1 LPSITSSYLYTFV
14 ALIAVSS
21 LLVFSFM
28 AYADALRVSSEVKQ
42 LKNLMNYVATKGTEL
57 LTLTLATNATAEA
70 FLQMP
75 ASVGNKQYWL
85 QLRNDS
91 SRAWLEGGFGNL
103 PMEETELRVYL
114 PKEASAMGCYIGGYG
129 AACLKCFLDAD
140 VPQIQL
146 ASSGEGD

>member
-1 LPSITSSYLYTFV
+1 MPSITPSYLYTLI

-28 AYADALRVSSEVKQ
+28 AYADAIRVSSEVKQ
-42 LKNLMNYVATKGTEL
+42 LKNLMSYVATKSTEL
-57 LTLTLATNATAEA
+57 LTLTLTTNSTSEA

-75 ASVGNKQYWL
+75 EAVGNKHYWL

-91 SRAWLEGGFGNL
+91 VKAWLEGGFGNM
-103 PMEETELRVYL
+103 PTEGTELCIYL
-114 PKEASAMGCYIGGYG
+114 PKEASAQGYYIGGYG
-129 AACLKCFLDAD
+129 AAYLKCYLDAG

-146 ASSGEGD
+146 TSSS

>member
-1 LPSITSSYLYTFV
+1 MPSITPSYLYTLI

-28 AYADALRVSSEVKQ
+28 AYADAIRVSSEVKQ
-42 LKNLMNYVATKGTEL
+42 LKNLMSYVATKSTEL
-57 LTLTLATNATAEA
+57 LTLTLATNATLEA

-75 ASVGNKQYWL
+75 EAVGNKYYWL

-91 SRAWLEGGFGNL
+91 AKAWLEGGFGNM
-103 PMEETELRVYL
+103 PTEGAELRIYL
-114 PKEASAMGCYIGGYG
+114 PKEASAQGYYIGGYG
-129 AACLKCFLDAD
+129 AVYLECHVGAG

-146 ASSGEGD
+146 RS

>member
-42 LKNLMNYVATKGTEL
+42 LKNLMNYVATKATEL
-57 LTLTLATNATAEA
+57 LTLTLTTNATAEA

-114 PKEASAMGCYIGGYG
+114 PKEASATGCYIGGYG
-129 AACLKCFLDAD
+129 AARLKCFLDAG
-140 VPQIQL
+140 VPQILL